1 MNDKTGP
8 KKILKYIIIL
18 LALLLLF
25 AINTIKFL
33 LDENSRIPILNAL
46 FNMIIFLFIIVLIFH
61 KNSVSHTLG
70 FREDGWIQT
79 ILDNYFKK

>member
-33 LDENSRIPILNAL
+33 LDENSRVPILNTL
-46 FNMIIFLFIIVLIFH
+46 FNMIFFLFIIVLIFH

>member
-1 MNDKTGP
+1 MNDKTRP
-8 KKILKYIIIL
+8 KKISRYRIIFLI
-18 LALLLLF
+18 LLLLF

-61 KNSVSHTLG
+61 KN
-70 FREDGWIQT
+70 T
-79 ILDNYFKK
+79 I